1 VLYVHVKSIKLI
13 NFRNY
18 KKLEIELNSKLNI
31 FFGNNAQG
39 KTNLLESI
47 YIGSTGKSY
56 RTNKDKELISLDKE
70 QSYIGIKVQK
80 KYSDKLIEIKMEKEK
95 PKRVKIN
102 KVEMERVSELLGELN
117 VVIFSPEDLKLVKE
131 GPSERRNFLDNEISQ
146 IRPKYRY
153 NLNRYNKILIQRNS
167 LLKRIQIDKSKMKV
181 LDVWDTQLASIGT
194 EIILSRM
201 EFLDK
206 LSYISMDIHSKIT
219 GNLEELQLHYV
230 SSIGIENNNRDNIK
244 NRFAEVLKDNANKDV
259 EKGTTE
265 FGPHRDDI
273 AILINDIDARVFGSQ
288 GQQRTAALSL
298 KLAEVEL
305 INNEVGE
312 YPVLLLDD
320 VLSELD
326 YNRRKYLISTFKNI
340 QTIITS
346 TEDIYVDEI
355 EAIDK
360 SKFYIKE
367 GRVD

>member
-167 LLKRIQIDKSKMKV
+167 LLKRIQIDKSKVKG

-244 NRFAEVLKDNANKDV
+244 NRFAEV
-259 EKGTTE
+259 
-265 FGPHRDDI
+265 
-273 AILINDIDARVFGSQ
+273 
-288 GQQRTAALSL
+288 
-298 KLAEVEL
+298 
-305 INNEVGE
+305 
-312 YPVLLLDD
+312 
-320 VLSELD
+320 
-326 YNRRKYLISTFKNI
+326 
-340 QTIITS
+340 
-346 TEDIYVDEI
+346 
-355 EAIDK
+355 
-360 SKFYIKE
+360 KFI
-367 GRVD
+367 